1 MPVTKSAIAR
11 VKTNEIANA
20 RRSAQ
25 LSEERTA
32 IRRFEKA
39 VTAGAD
45 NVEDLYRAA
54 SAAIDRAFSKGLIKK
69 NKASRD
75 KSRLSARLAK

>member
-11 VKTNEIANA
+11 VKTNEIAKA
-20 RRSAQ
+20 RRTAQ

-32 IRRFEKA
+32 VKKFEKA

-45 NVEDLYRAA
+45 NVEEL
-54 SAAIDRAFSKGLIKK
+54 
-69 NKASRD
+69 
-75 KSRLSARLAK
+75 